1 MRDNFSIGCIYPSIE
16 LEYDCPEGDSY
27 HKLRN
32 NHKKEYRSEP
42 NNLEDNDDVHKEA
55 DTTEYA
61 GKIGDNPWKEKA
73 VTVKE
78 SSKDGKQV
86 GEEKDEVQDDGDG

>member
-1 MRDNFSIGCIYPSIE
+1 M
-16 LEYDCPEGDSY
+16 
-27 HKLRN
+27 
-32 NHKKEYRSEP
+32 
-42 NNLEDNDDVHKEA
+42 EDNDDVHKEA

>member
-1 MRDNFSIGCIYPSIE
+1 M
-16 LEYDCPEGDSY
+16 
-27 HKLRN
+27 
-32 NHKKEYRSEP
+32 
-42 NNLEDNDDVHKEA
+42 EDNDDVHKEA

-61 GKIGDNPWKEKA
+61 GKIGDNPWKEKV

-86 GEEKDEVQDDGDG
+86 GEEKDEVQDDGDGQVWRRILKINNFNLFEVLG